1 MFHIPT
7 LRERRAERG
16 MARVSHACF
25 GVHSFAGNASVNSLL
40 YCWALDGE
48 CERLWKSLCA
58 RVNTLLTIAR
68 RACAV
73 TGSHFIRF
81 VENILLLSRELRGRS
96 AEPGPPQKVMY
107 VLRASSVERTT

>member
-7 LRERRAERG
+7 LCAERAERG
-16 MARVSHACF
+16 KARVSAACF
-25 GVHSFAGNASVNSLL
+25 GVHFFVGNASVNSPLH
-40 YCWALDGE
+40 CWTLDGE

-58 RVNTLLTIAR
+58 RVNTLLTNAR

-73 TGSHFIRF
+73 TGWHFIRF

-96 AEPGPPQKVMY
+96 AKPGPPQRLMY
-107 VLRASSVERTT
+107 VLRESSVEITT